1 VLRVRV
7 VDDAAAIACLMSD
20 GAEQPVRAADLHI
33 LNIGTGRITQYLE
46 GEDDDHDWG
55 IIQWGPKLPGL
66 LFAAHDS
73 YGSCDTST
81 ATLRI
86 LRHLTPN
93 HCPGHQLSS
102 TILGSRYHR
111 LDPFLDRPLGMD
123 DASSLPALIHLAQTI
138 NLVLPCVCRV
148 RWSHVSHRRM

>member
-1 VLRVRV
+1 MLRVRV
-7 VDDAAAIACLMSD
+7 RVVDAAAIACLMSD

-73 YGSCDTST
+73 FGACDTST
-81 ATLRI
+81 STLRI
-86 LRHLTPN
+86 HRLLTPN
-93 HCPGHQLSS
+93 HFCCGHVQG
-102 TILGSRYHR
+102 T
-111 LDPFLDRPLGMD
+111 
-123 DASSLPALIHLAQTI
+123 
-138 NLVLPCVCRV
+138 N
-148 RWSHVSHRRM
+148 

>member
-1 VLRVRV
+1 MTAHSEEQLTCARV
-7 VDDAAAIACLMSD
+7 DAAAIACLMSD

-73 YGSCDTST
+73 FGACDTSI
-81 ATLRI
+81 ATLH
-86 LRHLTPN
+86 RHLTN
-93 HCPGHQLSS
+93 HFCCANTSRASIEQHDPRQPVPPA
-102 TILGSRYHR
+102 GSVPR
-111 LDPFLDRPLGMD
+111 
-123 DASSLPALIHLAQTI
+123 
-138 NLVLPCVCRV
+138 
-148 RWSHVSHRRM
+148 